1 MEVGQPEVALVA
13 RNLGAAWDLNHMR
26 DKMRRNCGTN
36 SYQHSIGDN
45 TFLTDP
51 NFEPLRP
58 MASFGP
64 TFRCA
69 KIFGWQG

>member
-1 MEVGQPEVALVA
+1 MI
-13 RNLGAAWDLNHMR
+13 
-26 DKMRRNCGTN
+26 DKMRRSCGTN

-58 MASFGP
+58 MASFGS

-69 KIFGWQG
+69 KIFGWQGWLTRPFSDQGIVDT